1 MKKIEIKAKTENQQ
15 NYINSINQNK
25 ITFCSGPAGT
35 GKTVIST
42 IIGLKGILDKTYE
55 KLIISRPLVQSD
67 YNSGYLPGTLE
78 EKIAPYIRPVMD
90 ILEESID
97 AKELQALTKAKKI
110 EVIPFGY
117 MRGLTFKNSFIIF
130 EECQNCSFEQM
141 ILGLTRFGIK
151 CKMVFSG
158 DHRQSD
164 LLDNKQGAFVSLME
178 RLKDLDGVGTV
189 YLDNT
194 DIVREPIV
202 QKILDRLDE
211 GQAQQESSAS

>member
-1 MKKIEIKAKTENQQ
+1 
-15 NYINSINQNK
+15 
-25 ITFCSGPAGT
+25 
-35 GKTVIST
+35 
-42 IIGLKGILDKTYE
+42 
-55 KLIISRPLVQSD
+55 
-67 YNSGYLPGTLE
+67 
-78 EKIAPYIRPVMD
+78 
-90 ILEESID
+90 
-97 AKELQALTKAKKI
+97 
-110 EVIPFGY
+110 
-117 MRGLTFKNSFIIF
+117 
-130 EECQNCSFEQM
+130 M